1 MHRQQHPD
9 PEQLDQLRAGLLDEQ
24 AEEKAALEAHIEH
37 CPSCQSLLNNWR
49 QLGPQALGP
58 QLDLESLDRS
68 LQQARQQALDSKD
81 AHQPRTFMPYA
92 TAALLLIAVSIGF
105 WVAQPEYR
113 ETTLATADQG
123 QDIPGLY
130 EDIDF
135 YLWLAEENGN
145 SAHGEE
151 TNPNST

>member
-1 MHRQQHPD
+1 MHSQQHPD

-24 AEEKAALEAHIEH
+24 VEEKAALEAHIEH
-37 CPSCQSLLNNWR
+37 CPSCQSLLNNWK
-49 QLGPQALGP
+49 QLGPEALGP
-58 QLDLESLDRS
+58 QLDQQSLSHS

-81 AHQPRTFMPYA
+81 ARQSRTFMPYA

-105 WVAQPEYR
+105 WVTQPEYQD
-113 ETTLATADQG
+113 TTLATVDHS
-123 QDIPGLY
+123 QDIPDLY

-135 YLWLAEENGN
+135 YLWLAEENGSSIN
-145 SAHGEE
+145 REQ

>member
-9 PEQLDQLRAGLLDEQ
+9 PEQLDQFRAGLLDEQ
-24 AEEKAALEAHIEH
+24 VEEKAALEAHIEH
-37 CPSCQSLLNNWR
+37 CPSCQSLLNNWQ
-49 QLGPQALGP
+49 QLGPAALGP
-58 QLDLESLDRS
+58 QLDPESLGHS
-68 LQQARQQALDSKD
+68 LQQARRQALDSKN
-81 AHQPRTFMPYA
+81 ARPSRTFMPYA

-123 QDIPGLY
+123 QDVPGLY

-135 YLWLAEENGN
+135 YLWLAEENEN
-145 SAHGEE
+145 STHREE

>member
-9 PEQLDQLRAGLLDEQ
+9 PEQLDQLRAGLLDDQ
-24 AEEKAALEAHIEH
+24 ADVKAALKAHIEH
-37 CPSCQSLLNNWR
+37 CQPCQSLLNNWQ
-49 QLGPQALGP
+49 QLGPAALGP
-58 QLDLESLDRS
+58 HLDPEALDRS
-68 LQQARQQALDSKD
+68 LQQARKQALGTPG
-81 AHQPRTFMPYA
+81 ARPPRTFMPYA

-105 WVAQPEYR
+105 WVTQPEYQD
-113 ETTLATADQG
+113 TTLATADHR

-135 YLWLAEENGN
+135 YLWLAEQNGN
-145 SAHGEE
+145 SINSEE